1 MSTDGMMFTPTA
13 ARRPRPPGSRS
24 HRKPPPSDYT
34 NTSTGLNATA
44 NANANATGDVTQS
57 AAFTFNG
64 DSNTTSTQSPTSS
77 LFSSLTSS
85 ASTTSPLSPE
95 LSTPETVFLSKRQQ
109 LALCDLSRITAS
121 PAGTSEDNEEGDVS
135 FGLDIPSPSSSQLQ
149 LKPQVQVQ
157 VQARGQGLG
166 LGLPQG
172 LSVGVSLNSPRVA
185 SAEAQPSPPPPYGQ
199 DLPDISDSQSQSQSQ
214 SRLDKQARARTQT
227 PPMQDSGTSTRRT
240 SSTRHVQDTNANVNV
255 GPGPGF
261 EVEERLRAKRATDAA
276 RAMGL
281 EMDFGAGAAAEG
293 ESTEGSEVELN
304 AEEVRK
310 KLREVK
316 KRLRQRDN
324 ELLMAAQV
332 ADKALRSHEAVVALL
347 PTSTKSRVP
356 HLVSLAPAARSRTH
370 SRTASIASLSSPRNS
385 HLRKRSL
392 ASGSVGSVAS
402 PAPSSPTDG
411 PGPGLASRG
420 SRHSPSVSLA
430 EGTPPHKA
438 SLHRSAPHESTGG
451 HGYSVHRRKVSRTK
465 LFSSHSSGSRIVS
478 PSHGHWSALQQAE
491 QDERVV
497 SLEQA
502 LAEARD
508 SEEAQRKVAA
518 RLRKD
523 VDKLQREFERTE
535 ERMVEVGTE
544 KVFGIGTPREVVA
557 WKPRDGTIGKG
568 KRPNWVKSKTYGPDS
583 TPDQQDRLGWGSTAF
598 PEFPA
603 RPSRF
608 PLRHRESNDQLAN
621 ARARLARISMDTVRS
636 TTPTHSPPTAG
647 TQRSQP
653 FPDVHELRSNL
664 SMRSVDEVDLSS
676 SDPPTPK
683 SPAKPRERSISL
695 TRREGRMSLRTAD
708 AQLRKKS
715 SKGTFLSPAKALT
728 AISPADRKHKG
739 KGKGKGKE
747 TEQVPP
753 STPRVTI
760 EPPYGLIG
768 MAPRS
773 DDSYRHVA
781 TPNSGSTRR
790 SPSPFPRLSSISPV
804 PAPSPTPARFSISPH
819 PHVSPSPVRRLP
831 TSPSAR
837 SASGRSLSMR
847 SFSYRSFSPGFT
859 ALTSRMASMRDFV
872 ANNIQRTLGSELGS
886 EFGDDWTSEAD
897 PSRLSTFAPPSWAA
911 SPASGRSERGDD
923 AHEGMNT
930 SLQQTTI
937 DLNFPLHEHHHHD
950 HDHDHEDEWT
960 DEDVSQ
966 QYSYS
971 VPAPLPPKV
980 SAALSSLAIALAPSS
995 VFAPPQDSSV
1005 PILPR
1010 GSLREEGLD
1019 TAAYDLLSEAVRLRR
1034 IRWADASPPRSVDL
1048 EATLRGGNV
1057 RPGPSTSTL
1066 ASSISAFTRPVSWAA
1081 DDPWEAEDYPDE
1093 LSDASNGNG
1102 LRPSSHSRTH
1112 SQSQSQSYSRPEMA
1126 RHGSSSTSS
1135 TIALAHRRLNSLST
1149 SSARGLGGLG
1159 GIGGIGGLGLVASM
1173 ASSVGTVVPNMTNL
1187 RAATRT
1193 RTRFGLAGALE
1204 NEPSTIPGKMV
1215 NDVFVL
1221 FAILLEWMEC
1231 GVIVILKLALD
1242 VRYRHRTT

>member
-1 MSTDGMMFTPTA
+1 
-13 ARRPRPPGSRS
+13 
-24 HRKPPPSDYT
+24 
-34 NTSTGLNATA
+34 
-44 NANANATGDVTQS
+44 
-57 AAFTFNG
+57 
-64 DSNTTSTQSPTSS
+64 
-77 LFSSLTSS
+77 
-85 ASTTSPLSPE
+85 
-95 LSTPETVFLSKRQQ
+95 
-109 LALCDLSRITAS
+109 
-121 PAGTSEDNEEGDVS
+121 
-135 FGLDIPSPSSSQLQ
+135 
-149 LKPQVQVQ
+149 
-157 VQARGQGLG
+157 
-166 LGLPQG
+166 
-172 LSVGVSLNSPRVA
+172 
-185 SAEAQPSPPPPYGQ
+185 
-199 DLPDISDSQSQSQSQ
+199 
-214 SRLDKQARARTQT
+214 
-227 PPMQDSGTSTRRT
+227 
-240 SSTRHVQDTNANVNV
+240 
-255 GPGPGF
+255 
-261 EVEERLRAKRATDAA
+261 
-276 RAMGL
+276 
-281 EMDFGAGAAAEG
+281 
-293 ESTEGSEVELN
+293 
-304 AEEVRK
+304 
-310 KLREVK
+310 
-316 KRLRQRDN
+316 
-324 ELLMAAQV
+324 MAAQV

-356 HLVSLAPAARSRTH
+356 HLVSLVPAVRSRTH

-411 PGPGLASRG
+411 AGPGLASRG

-438 SLHRSAPHESTGG
+438 SLHRSAPHELTGG
-451 HGYSVHRRKVSRTK
+451 HGYSLHRRKVSRTK

-491 QDERVV
+491 QDERVA

-508 SEEAQRKVAA
+508 GEEAQRKVAA

-568 KRPNWVKSKTYGPDS
+568 KRPNWVKSKTYGPGPDS
-583 TPDQQDRLGWGSTAF
+583 TPSQEDRLGWGSTAF

-636 TTPTHSPPTAG
+636 TTPTHSPPTITA
-647 TQRSQP
+647 QRSQP

-683 SPAKPRERSISL
+683 SPVKPRERSISL

-708 AQLRKKS
+708 AQLRKKT
-715 SKGTFLSPAKALT
+715 SKGTFLSPPKALT
-728 AISPADRKHKG
+728 AISPADRKNKG

-753 STPRVTI
+753 STPRVKI
-760 EPPYGLIG
+760 EPPNGLIG
-768 MAPRS
+768 MAPLS
-773 DDSYRHVA
+773 DDSYRHAA

-819 PHVSPSPVRRLP
+819 PHVSPSPVRRAP
-831 TSPSAR
+831 ISPSGRSASAR
-837 SASGRSLSMR
+837 SLSTR

-886 EFGDDWTSEAD
+886 EFGDDWGSEAD

-923 AHEGMNT
+923 AHEDMSMDA

-937 DLNFPLHEHHHHD
+937 DLHFPLHDHHHD
-950 HDHDHEDEWT
+950 HDHDHDYEDEWT

-966 QYSYS
+966 NYS

-1019 TAAYDLLSEAVRLRR
+1019 TAAFDLLSEAVRLRR

-1048 EATLRGGNV
+1048 EATIRGGNGNP
-1057 RPGPSTSTL
+1057 RPEPSTSTL

-1102 LRPSSHSRTH
+1102 LRPSSHSNSHSH
-1112 SQSQSQSYSRPEMA
+1112 SQYQSQYQSRPEMA

-1149 SSARGLGGLG
+1149 SSARGLGLG
-1159 GIGGIGGLGLVASM
+1159 GFGGIGGLGLVASM

-1193 RTRFGLAGALE
+1193 RTRFGPAGALE
-1204 NEPSTIPGKMV
+1204 SEPSTIPGKMV